1 MLCGYWRRETIDI
14 PFLVRILLSY
24 QLVQT
29 AESQLLKNAF
39 HEFVRASD
47 SLTNYYLSLESRI
60 NELNKEINEKNKEL
74 EKSREYFY
82 NILNSLPVGVVVC
95 DDESTLFT
103 NREAQKS
110 GLTELAAA
118 FHKDSARIGEVGGAK
133 GYFRW
138 HKSDL
143 TNGSE
148 RKEVIVFEDVT
159 EVQKMKERLE
169 RDERLRAM
177 GEMAARI
184 AHEIKNPLG
193 SMKLYLS
200 MIFKGKVGDKE
211 REFANSVIFGVNTID
226 RIINNLLSYTRPKTI
241 VLREA
246 VLSRVV
252 KETLDFMSVS
262 IGSKKIDLNF
272 NSSYD
277 EVSLF
282 DPDLIKLALMNLI
295 GNAMEAIVE
304 KGVITIAIKEEGDN
318 VLATFTDTGVGMSEE
333 TRRSIF
339 NPFFTT
345 KDKGVGLGLFIAHN
359 IVKAHDGYIEVESV
373 EGKGSSFAVCLPKGR

>member
-1 MLCGYWRRETIDI
+1 
-14 PFLVRILLSY
+14 
-24 QLVQT
+24 
-29 AESQLLKNAF
+29 
-39 HEFVRASD
+39 
-47 SLTNYYLSLESRI
+47 
-60 NELNKEINEKNKEL
+60 
-74 EKSREYFY
+74 
-82 NILNSLPVGVVVC
+82 
-95 DDESTLFT
+95 
-103 NREAQKS
+103 
-110 GLTELAAA
+110 
-118 FHKDSARIGEVGGAK
+118 
-133 GYFRW
+133 
-138 HKSDL
+138 
-143 TNGSE
+143 
-148 RKEVIVFEDVT
+148 
-159 EVQKMKERLE
+159 
-169 RDERLRAM
+169 
-177 GEMAARI
+177 
-184 AHEIKNPLG
+184 
-193 SMKLYLS
+193 MKLYLS

-262 IGSKKIDLNF
+262 IGSKKIDVNF
-272 NSSYD
+272 DSSYD
-277 EVSLF
+277 GVSLF

>member
-1 MLCGYWRRETIDI
+1 MQSTET
-14 PFLVRILLSY
+14 
-24 QLVQT
+24 
-29 AESQLLKNAF
+29 QLLRNAF
-39 HEFVRASD
+39 QEFVKASD
-47 SLTNYYLSLESRI
+47 SLSGYYLVLEDRI
-60 NELNKEINEKNKEL
+60 KELNKEINEKNKEL

-200 MIFKGKVGDKE
+200 MILKGKVGDKE
-211 REFANSVIFGVNTID
+211 REFVNSVIFGVNTID

>member
-1 MLCGYWRRETIDI
+1 
-14 PFLVRILLSY
+14 LLLNES
-24 QLVQT
+24 VQT

-60 NELNKEINEKNKEL
+60 NELNKEINEKNREL

-95 DDESTLFT
+95 DDESMLFT

-110 GLTELAAA
+110 GLTELAAR
-118 FHKDSARIGEVGGAK
+118 FHKDSATIGEVGGAK
-133 GYFRW
+133 GHFRW

-143 TNGSE
+143 TDASG

-159 EVQKMKERLE
+159 EVQKMKERFE

-200 MIFKGKVGDKE
+200 MILKGKVGDKE
-211 REFANSVIFGVNTID
+211 REFASSVTFGLNTID

-241 VLREA
+241 VPREA
-246 VLSRVV
+246 ILSRVI

-262 IGSKKIDLNF
+262 IGTKRIEVRFD
-272 NSSYD
+272 SSYD

-282 DPDLIKLALMNLI
+282 DQDLIKLALMNLI

-304 KGVITIAIKEEGDN
+304 KGTITVTIREEREN
-318 VLATFTDTGVGMSEE
+318 IVATFTDTGVGMSEE

-373 EGKGSSFAVCLPKGR
+373 EGEGSSFALYLPKGR

>member
-1 MLCGYWRRETIDI
+1 M
-14 PFLVRILLSY
+14 
-24 QLVQT
+24 QM
-29 AESQLLKNAF
+29 AESQLLRNAF
-39 HEFVRASD
+39 HEFVKASD
-47 SLTNYYLSLESRI
+47 SLTSYYLSLESRI
-60 NELNKEINEKNKEL
+60 NELNREINEKNREL
-74 EKSREYFY
+74 EKSREYLY

-95 DDESTLFT
+95 SEGSTVFA
-103 NREAQKS
+103 NREAERF
-110 GLTELAAA
+110 GVTELAAG
-118 FHKDSARIGEVGGAK
+118 FHKDPGRIGEVGGAA

-143 TNGSE
+143 TNGAE
-148 RKEVIVFEDVT
+148 KKEVIVFEDVT
-159 EVQKMKERLE
+159 EVQKMKERFE

-200 MIFKGKVGDKE
+200 MMCKGQVGDKE
-211 REFANSVIFGVNTID
+211 RGFANSVIYGVNTID
-226 RIINNLLSYTRPKTI
+226 RIIENLLSYTRPKTI
-241 VLREA
+241 VLREE
-246 VLSRVV
+246 VLARVV

-262 IGSKKIDLNF
+262 IGTRAIDVTF
-272 NSSYD
+272 DSSYD
-277 EVSLF
+277 EISLF

-295 GNAMEAIVE
+295 SNGIEAIVGN
-304 KGVITIAIKEEGDN
+304 GVITVNIREEGN
-318 VLATFTDTGVGMSEE
+318 YVVAVFVDTGAGMSEE

>member
-1 MLCGYWRRETIDI
+1 
-14 PFLVRILLSY
+14 
-24 QLVQT
+24 
-29 AESQLLKNAF
+29 
-39 HEFVRASD
+39 
-47 SLTNYYLSLESRI
+47 
-60 NELNKEINEKNKEL
+60 
-74 EKSREYFY
+74 
-82 NILNSLPVGVVVC
+82 
-95 DDESTLFT
+95 
-103 NREAQKS
+103 
-110 GLTELAAA
+110 
-118 FHKDSARIGEVGGAK
+118 
-133 GYFRW
+133 
-138 HKSDL
+138 
-143 TNGSE
+143 
-148 RKEVIVFEDVT
+148 
-159 EVQKMKERLE
+159 
-169 RDERLRAM
+169 
-177 GEMAARI
+177 
-184 AHEIKNPLG
+184 
-193 SMKLYLS
+193 MKLYLS